1 MSDSSNLDPA
11 AMQRLQRLGG
21 DGFTGKMI
29 ELFLGYAVE
38 KLTDAR
44 RELETGTLAG
54 VSNAVHP
61 LKSSSG
67 NVGARR
73 MQELTLRI
81 EEAAGASRREEVAAL
96 LADLDAAFAAVKP
109 ELEAI
114 KRNLTPPPPG

>member
-44 RELETGTLAG
+44 RELETGTLVG
-54 VSNAVHP
+54 VSKAVHP

-81 EEAAGASRREEVAAL
+81 EEAAGAGRREEVAAL
-96 LADLDAAFAAVKP
+96 LAELDAAFAAVKP

-114 KRNLTPPPPG
+114 KRNLAPPPPG

>member
-29 ELFLGYAVE
+29 ELFLGYAAE
-38 KLTDAR
+38 KLADAR
-44 RELETGTLAG
+44 REFETGTLAG
-54 VSNAVHP
+54 VSKAVHP

-73 MQELTLRI
+73 MQDLTQRI
-81 EEAAGASRREEVAAL
+81 EQAAGAGRRDEVAAL
-96 LADLDAAFAAVKP
+96 LAELNAAFVAVQP
-109 ELEAI
+109 ELAAI
-114 KRNLTPPPPG
+114 KRNLAPPPPG